1 MAESSWPFHD
11 GVDGTPVLEDQWS
24 YMARQWAATGVVGAP
39 GDANLQVFANSSGR
53 EVHVRAGR
61 ASVRGHWFL
70 STAQETLAIAA
81 NASGNP
87 RIDRIVLRLDPSS
100 NEATLAV
107 LTGTP
112 GTVPTA
118 PSLTQTDTGV
128 YELTLAQVAVANGAA
143 SISALNVTDERTF
156 TSVPYTVAS
165 SSLRPTAPV
174 IGQGIYESDTGL
186 DKVWNGSA
194 WVARR
199 SEGFYAN
206 WTPAATGSGANPTGQ
221 SGSGRYTQVG
231 KHVSGWGRITGFT
244 YAGGGIIRL
253 SLPVAPAAT
262 GGSTRLGVCQLY
274 NSGTNGLSHW
284 QLELLSASGV
294 AIPIRQQHG
303 YVEDFDLLTPYK
315 YMTGSDLSVLVSGFI
330 IEYNFAYEA
339 A

>member
-24 YMARQWAATGVVGAP
+24 YMARQWAANGVVGAP

-70 STAQETLAIAA
+70 SDAQETLAIAA

-156 TSVPYTVAS
+156 TSVPYTPALS
-165 SSLRPTAPV
+165 SRRPTSPV
-174 IGQGIYESDTGL
+174 VGQVIYETDTGL
-186 DKVWNGSA
+186 HRVWNGSA
-194 WVARR
+194 WVQPYLP
-199 SEGFYAN
+199 F
-206 WTPAATGSGANPTGQ
+206 
-221 SGSGRYTQVG
+221 
-231 KHVSGWGRITGFT
+231 
-244 YAGGGIIRL
+244 AGGTLTGRLIIDDAASEYSQVIIRN
-253 SLPVAPAAT
+253 ANAAYWISADP
-262 GGSTRLGVCQLY
+262 GAG
-274 NSGTNGLSHW
+274 NGLTVA
-284 QLELLSASGV
+284 LLDKDTLAHVGTAM
-294 AIPIRQQHG
+294 AINTDGRVTFPYGIRLPSIAPDG
-303 YVEDFDLLTPYK
+303 GLGLTY
-315 YMTGSDLSVLVSGFI
+315 YT
-330 IEYNFAYEA
+330 
-339 A
+339 

>member
-39 GDANLQVFANSSGR
+39 GDANLQVFANGSGM
-53 EVHVRAGR
+53 EVHVRSGR

-70 STAQETLAIAA
+70 SDAQETLAIAA
-81 NASGNP
+81 NSSGNP
-87 RIDRIVLRLDPSS
+87 RIDRVVVQLDPSS

-156 TSVPYTVAS
+156 SSVPYTVALS
-165 SSLRPTAPV
+165 SMRPAAPV
-174 IGQGIYESDTGL
+174 VGQGIYETDTGR

-194 WVARR
+194 WVNRKADPA
-199 SEGFYAN
+199 EA
-206 WTPAATGSGANPTGQ
+206 WTLVTPA
-221 SGSGRYTQVG
+221 
-231 KHVSGWGRITGFT
+231 SGWQHTIVDAYKMRYWREGDVVRLKGCLEKVGDITTAPMPAKLINASGLPAPGADRQFPVLQ
-244 YAGGGIIRL
+244 YGAGAPNI
-253 SLPVAPAAT
+253 APAWVSND
-262 GGSTRLGVCQLY
+262 GSLWVYFQ
-274 NSGTNGLSHW
+274 SNGSPT
-284 QLELLSASGV
+284 V
-294 AIPIRQQHG
+294 
-303 YVEDFDLLTPYK
+303 YVD
-315 YMTGSDLSVLVSGFI
+315 SVFYVV
-330 IEYNFAYEA
+330 
-339 A
+339 

>member
-39 GDANLQVFANSSGR
+39 GDANLQVFANGSGM
-53 EVHVRAGR
+53 EVHVRSGR

-70 STAQETLAIAA
+70 SDAQETLAIAA
-81 NASGNP
+81 NSSGNP
-87 RIDRIVLRLDPSS
+87 RIDRVVVQLDPSS

-156 TSVPYTVAS
+156 TSVPYTVALS
-165 SSLRPTAPV
+165 SRRPTSPV
-174 IGQGIYESDTGL
+174 IGQGIYETDTGL

-194 WVARR
+194 WVNRNQSLHDAAAAAAYCRAWHSAYPSMSTGR
-199 SEGFYAN
+199 NVMKYNNSTYSDASLVPVNGVFTLNRTGIWLLTGEMTQEATDCSLGFSSDRFTYGPDKFLTTEPAGGWKFVTYAHYF
-206 WTPAATGSGANPTGQ
+206 Q
-221 SGSGRYTQVG
+221 SGDTVSFICTRNVG
-231 KHVSGWGRITGFT
+231 IPTIFRPTMSVTFLGT
-244 YAGGGIIRL
+244 
-253 SLPVAPAAT
+253 AT
-262 GGSTRLGVCQLY
+262 
-274 NSGTNGLSHW
+274 
-284 QLELLSASGV
+284 
-294 AIPIRQQHG
+294 
-303 YVEDFDLLTPYK
+303 LT
-315 YMTGSDLSVLVSGFI
+315 
-330 IEYNFAYEA
+330 
-339 A
+339 